1 MASSKQFNVG
11 VVGYG
16 MSAKIFHIPFIKATP
31 LLKLRSIL
39 QRSPKP
45 GDSAP
50 ADYPDLQHHTA
61 LDSLLADPELD
72 VVVLCTTPPTHFA
85 FATAALEAGKHV
97 CCEKPFVPTSAEAAQ
112 LAALASK
119 QGKLLCVYQNRRYD
133 ADFATVSQLIKDGI
147 LGRVVEFETHFDR
160 YKMEHPTN
168 WKGTMPMEQ
177 GGGAVYDLGTHL
189 VDQVYTLFGM
199 PESVYAKFV
208 SQRQGKFYPGSTADG
223 GAVDPDSLTAHL
235 YYPDTGLT
243 AIVRI
248 GVLSVETQQPRFWI
262 RGSKGSYTKKG
273 LDTQEPQLKGGMTTS
288 DAKFGR
294 EGPEWAGKLAILGE
308 GGAVSQRDLPNV
320 EPPPTY
326 AKIYESFARA
336 LASGKEED
344 VPVPASQAR
353 DVLKIIEAVQES
365 GKTGR
370 EVPISS

>member
-1 MASSKQFNVG
+1 MTSSKQFNVG

-31 LLKLRSIL
+31 SLKLHSIV

-45 GDSAP
+45 NDSAP
-50 ADYPDLQHHTA
+50 ADYPELQHHTS

-72 VVVLCTTPPTHFA
+72 VVILCTTPPTHFA
-85 FATAALEAGKHV
+85 FATQALEAGKHV
-97 CCEKPFVPTSAEAAQ
+97 FCEKPFVPTSAEAAQ
-112 LAALASK
+112 LSDLAHSK
-119 QGKLLCVYQNRRYD
+119 GKLLCVYQNRRYD
-133 ADFATVSQLIKDGI
+133 ADFATVSQLLRDGT

-160 YKMEHPTN
+160 YKMEQPTN
-168 WKGTMPMEQ
+168 WKGTVPMEQ

-199 PESVYAKFV
+199 PQSAYAKFV
-208 SQRQGKFYPGSTADG
+208 SQREGKFYPADNK
-223 GAVDPDSLTAHL
+223 ADPDSLTAHL
-235 YYPDTGLT
+235 YYPDAGLT

-288 DAKFGR
+288 DAQFGR
-294 EGPEWAGKLAILGE
+294 EGPEWAGKLAVLGE
-308 GGAVSQRDLPNV
+308 GGAVSQRDLPNI

-326 AKIYESFARA
+326 TKIYKSFARA

-370 EVPISS
+370 EVQIAS

>member
-31 LLKLRSIL
+31 SLKLHSIL

-45 GDSAP
+45 NDSAP
-50 ADYPDLQHHTA
+50 ADYPDLKHHTS

-72 VVVLCTTPPTHFA
+72 VVILCTTPPTHFA
-85 FATAALEAGKHV
+85 FATQALEAGKHV
-97 CCEKPFVPTSAEAAQ
+97 FCEKPFVPTSAEAGQ
-112 LAALASK
+112 LSDLAHK

-133 ADFATVSQLIKDGI
+133 ADFATVSQLLRDGT

-160 YKMEHPTN
+160 YKMEQPTN
-168 WKGTMPMEQ
+168 WKGTVPMEQ

-199 PESVYAKFV
+199 PQSAYAKFV
-208 SQRQGKFYPGSTADG
+208 SQREGKFYPSENKT
-223 GAVDPDSLTAHL
+223 DPDSLTAHL
-235 YYPDTGLT
+235 YYPETGLT

-288 DAKFGR
+288 DAQFGR
-294 EGPEWAGKLAILGE
+294 EGPEWAGKLAVLGE
-308 GGAVSQRDLPNV
+308 GGA
-320 EPPPTY
+320 
-326 AKIYESFARA
+326 IYESFARA

-344 VPVPASQAR
+344 VPVPASQGR

-370 EVPISS
+370 EVQIAS

>member
-1 MASSKQFNVG
+1 MANSKQFNVG

-16 MSAKIFHIPFIKATP
+16 MSAKVFHIPFIQATP
-31 LLKLRSIL
+31 SLKLHSIL

-45 GDSAP
+45 NDSAP
-50 ADYPDLQHHTA
+50 ADYPGLQHHTS
-61 LDSLLADPELD
+61 LDSLLADSALD

-85 FATAALEAGKHV
+85 FASQALEAGKHV
-97 CCEKPFVPTSAEAAQ
+97 FCEKPFVPTSAEAA
-112 LAALASK
+112 ALADLARAK
-119 QGKLLCVYQNRRYD
+119 GKLLCVYQNRRWD
-133 ADFATVSQLIKDGI
+133 ADFATVSQLLREGT

-168 WKGTMPMEQ
+168 WKGTVPMEE

-189 VDQVYTLFGM
+189 CDQVYTLFGL
-199 PESVYAKFV
+199 PRSVYAKFV
-208 SQRQGKFYPGSTADG
+208 SQRQGKFYPSSDG
-223 GAVDPDSLTAHL
+223 VDPDSLTAHL
-235 YYPDTGLT
+235 YYDNGLT

-273 LDTQEPQLKGGMTTS
+273 LDTQEPQIKAGMAIT

-294 EGPEWAGKLAILGE
+294 EGPEWAGKLALLGE
-308 GGAVSQRDLPNV
+308 GNSVSQTDLPNV

-326 AKIYESFARA
+326 AKIYEGFAKA

-344 VPVPASQAR
+344 VPVPASQAC
-353 DVLKIIEAVQES
+353 DVLRIIEAVQES

-370 EVPISS
+370 EVQISS

>member
-16 MSAKIFHIPFIKATP
+16 NEPQHVRQDLPHPLHQGHALAKAALDPAA
-31 LLKLRSIL
+31 
-39 QRSPKP
+39 QPKP
-45 GDSAP
+45 NDSAT
-50 ADYPDLQHHTA
+50 ADYPDLQHHTS
-61 LDSLLADPELD
+61 LDTLLADPALD

-85 FATAALEAGKHV
+85 FATQALEAGKHV
-97 CCEKPFVPTSAEAAQ
+97 FCEKPFVPTSAEAA
-112 LAALASK
+112 ALADLARAK
-119 QGKLLCVYQNRRYD
+119 GKLLCVYQNRRYD
-133 ADFATVSQLIKDGI
+133 ADFATVSQLIKEGT
-147 LGRVVEFETHFDR
+147 LGRIVEFETHFDR
-160 YKMEHPTN
+160 YKMEQPTN
-168 WKGTMPMEQ
+168 WKGTVPMEQ

-199 PESVYAKFV
+199 PQTVYAKFV
-208 SQRQGKFYPGSTADG
+208 SQRQGKFYPGDG
-223 GAVDPDSLTAHL
+223 NVDPDSLTAYL
-235 YYPDTGLT
+235 YYPDAGLT

-248 GVLSVETQQPRFWI
+248 GVLSVEAQQPRFWI

-288 DAKFGR
+288 DAKFGH
-294 EGPEWAGKLAILGE
+294 EGPEWAGKLALFGDNNV
-308 GGAVSQRDLPNV
+308 VSQRDLPNV

-326 AKIYESFARA
+326 AKIYEGFARA

-353 DVLKIIEAVQES
+353 DVLRIIEAVQES

-370 EVPISS
+370 EVLISS